1 MTEKKKE
8 DIDEFGFDEED
19 DVESDFDFDLNEDS
33 DEVQDDVGELE
44 AQQGDLDLDS
54 QISEAFDQMM
64 DLNSTLAE
72 SIKFVQNMPDMFD
85 QSDDLF
91 DSEVYSY
98 AAYL

>member
-33 DEVQDDVGELE
+33 EEVQDDVGELE

-85 QSDDLF
+85 QNDDLF